1 MKFFVS
7 EMRPL
12 MNVDKNR
19 LLISLQL
26 IPFLAVQE
34 VYDFSV
40 QKSGNELNDIKCLGN
55 LRDFK
60 TAIRKSN
67 WF

>member
-12 MNVDKNR
+12 MNLDKDR

-26 IPFLAVQE
+26 IPFSAVQE

-40 QKSGNELNDIKCLGN
+40 QKSGNVLNDNKCLEN

-60 TAIRKSN
+60 TAIKKSN